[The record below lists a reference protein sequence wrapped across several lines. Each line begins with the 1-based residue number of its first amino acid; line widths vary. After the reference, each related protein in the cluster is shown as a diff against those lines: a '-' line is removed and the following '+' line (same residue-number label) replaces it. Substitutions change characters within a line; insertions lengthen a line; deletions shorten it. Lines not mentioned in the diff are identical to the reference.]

1 MKALERDYLISNK
14 IGFSQS
20 HISDHDKQKLLTKI
34 HSTEEITLTDIDFI
48 KNKVPQ
54 ETASI
59 EERQEYISLIIY
71 VLGYKNLKTNAV
83 DSLIGSLSYS
93 KKLFEGIKLSD
104 DAVRTLSSRCQG
116 NNVRVL
122 SRIAK
127 NQVLPSDVVKE
138 LIKRTATKNYE
149 TITSK
154 PVIRSLELL
163 QEINPDEALQG
174 LNDLIDTR
182 FKHNTNPKQL
192 IYAEHLARSR
202 VKSYLKA
209 LSLMIE
215 SGHIDPDKGRYIK
228 ELTDEKINIYE
239 DLRQEAKKM
248 HEEWQIGYNSFAK
261 GKLKQFAKADIDTQ
275 KNLVVKTAKYLE
287 VLSGHDCLQEGLGA
301 EKKSDTYKKILS
313 IAQQISDKTE
323 QKREHIK
330 FLNNIVTLRLNK
342 KVSFSI
348 GELGIKELLETA
360 LKKERDP
367 DIALGI
373 FNLSANFAPKIA
385 ASSIEAICSNLMHS
399 NQTQASA
406 ILLSL
411 NGKFKT
417 QKISEFPLSGSNILK
432 QIASEY
438 KHAEIVKQEA
448 QTLFEVTKHIVSQ
461 QQIKLNN
468 YEIVKP
474 ITIEKGSLSVDE
486 LAEELKLLNSNN
498 FVIEK
503 FRQTITERIGSIKN
517 AIKSDS
523 IIAPQG
529 KNIELFTASDIA
541 NWSAKIKTLELSI
554 TDSEHL
560 TEVISVVCQAARLNH
575 NYMPRDAQLLA
586 TLYLLDSRTV
596 DHGRLLQVKTG
607 EGKSLITAMLAAT
620 QVLLNKKPVDV
631 ITSSSVLAKRDAS
644 TEGQRDFYNMLGI
657 SCSHNCTKQYQGF
670 KECYSSD
677 VVYGD
682 SLSFQSDYLRT
693 VFKGDGLRGERAFTS
708 VIVDEVDSMLIDE
721 SAKIAKLATPICGI
735 EHLETMFI
743 LVSKQIENLGLSS
756 EDLDDKELISKLKK
770 QITSLAQDLILPS
783 SEDNESKLKVIVP
796 RFLHDFVGNQSKN
809 WASSAL
815 LALKMKENVD
825 YVITLDENN
834 EKIIA
839 PVDYSSTGIV
849 QKSTSWGDG
858 LHQFLQIKHR
868 LRITPESL
876 TTSFISNMS
885 YFKLY
890 GNNICGISGTL
901 GGNKEKQLLE
911 EVYNI
916 DTAIIPTFKPKIFK
930 RYEDQV
936 LQNEDEHKKAIIASS
951 ISEAKAGRGVLVI
964 CETITEGREIAKNIR
979 DLYSNFKVK
988 EYLRSDDNNSDSE
1001 LSVRPGDIIVATNL
1015 AGRGTDIKTS
1025 KEVEDGGGLH
1035 VIVSFMPKNL
1045 RVEEQALG
1053 RTSRQGN
1060 KGSGELI
1067 LNASA
1072 ILKKYR
1078 EYGVDIGVIDK
1089 EISSEGLR
1097 LCRDRLEEIRLERD
1111 KNLRLKHI
1119 EFEDQLFNRFNNEVY
1134 QPLKQQEN
1142 NKTKLLQLED
1152 LWGFWLVR
1160 QKITPSKIANEE
1172 VRAEIVNNFEE
1183 FAKKVKE
1190 RYADNGIIENPA
1202 YMTNYV
1208 QNTLGDGSGYSK
1220 QCDLLREIDSFDP
1233 IYSYQLHNMRAYVYL
1248 RHNGT
1253 ITKQSENS
1261 TKWRQEY
1268 TGIALN
1274 SLNRAHGQ
1282 IQNVVLPQLQSSL
1295 LLLGAD
1301 SNNTPLA
1308 KQLDN
1313 KIRLLDTAAK
1323 SIKENIDY
1331 IVENNRPGK
1340 NTMTIGN
1347 ILPQTYR
1354 DLFASEV
1361 SIDDIRE
1368 FERFGMTI
1376 LYRASSV
1383 PYKKDYISGTIVAIA
1398 GVAQVVVGAIIA
1410 VGSGGFAA
1418 EFGISLAAGGISD
1431 VISGIRAASK
1441 GQEIPLNA
1449 WVHQKGI
1456 ELALN
1461 LAMAG
1466 ISAATAS
1473 KQVSKEV
1480 VKQGVK
1486 DTATKLTLQEFGK
1499 QLAIKVAT
1507 MEVTKLGTEYVTGKV
1522 SDIFAHE
1529 IKAQIK
1535 ETKTAIRDSF
1545 YNEPTKS
1552 NLDRICTI
1560 DQSRYAFTREH
1571 AYREKFSKAVLSVL
1585 DRKSSEFAVISQRLL
1600 THMVGSAV
1608 ANRGG
1613 SIGSWLITSTTVNL
1627 ISSGVSSYQGI
1638 EEVRDLKSYIISEIQ
1653 STAAE
1658 VKNNLPGFALMLQ
1671 ERNRAL
1677 DKDEAAQIKQILE
1690 QHKVL
1695 QSDLII
1701 DDTGIK
1707 KVGSAYIASQQE
1719 LSFNKSPL
1727 EFISGLQELITP
1739 STITSNTGSQIS
1751 SLAQDQTIVTVPFE
1765 LQELQE
1771 TGTTNSLTIENIDL
1785 GKLNYVALHVQE
1797 LLRDIVKASQE
1808 NYDHR
1813 IDETADLIAGSVE
1826 SRMHSLIKAK
1836 VISPITGA
1844 LVGAGVSSLVDW
1856 AKNFDW
1862 KKTSRINQ
1870 ANELNITVSGEKGI
1884 EEISQ
1889 YYEED
1894 DILQHEILEQNQ
1906 SPINNSKQKLASLK
1920 MRDIERRLA
1929 DQYPSLTESEQKSL
1943 AIEVYNLEKQWQQD
1957 PFSRPGIQLA
1967 SSGGITSDVPLLTMP
1982 SSQSQA
1988 ISIVMNKYSNATTLS
2003 VKNNNTLLQLDKSI
2017 EIDNELNNEIK
2028 HSKVMFGRRGNPAI
2042 DKFIRKV
2049 FNVFSEQYS

>member
-1 MKALERDYLISNK
+1 
-14 IGFSQS
+14 
-20 HISDHDKQKLLTKI
+20 
-34 HSTEEITLTDIDFI
+34 
-48 KNKVPQ
+48 
-54 ETASI
+54 
-59 EERQEYISLIIY
+59 
-71 VLGYKNLKTNAV
+71 
-83 DSLIGSLSYS
+83 
-93 KKLFEGIKLSD
+93 
-104 DAVRTLSSRCQG
+104 
-116 NNVRVL
+116 
-122 SRIAK
+122 
-127 NQVLPSDVVKE
+127 
-138 LIKRTATKNYE
+138 
-149 TITSK
+149 
-154 PVIRSLELL
+154 
-163 QEINPDEALQG
+163 
-174 LNDLIDTR
+174 
-182 FKHNTNPKQL
+182 
-192 IYAEHLARSR
+192 
-202 VKSYLKA
+202 
-209 LSLMIE
+209 
-215 SGHIDPDKGRYIK
+215 
-228 ELTDEKINIYE
+228 
-239 DLRQEAKKM
+239 
-248 HEEWQIGYNSFAK
+248 
-261 GKLKQFAKADIDTQ
+261 
-275 KNLVVKTAKYLE
+275 
-287 VLSGHDCLQEGLGA
+287 
-301 EKKSDTYKKILS
+301 
-313 IAQQISDKTE
+313 
-323 QKREHIK
+323 
-330 FLNNIVTLRLNK
+330 
-342 KVSFSI
+342 
-348 GELGIKELLETA
+348 
-360 LKKERDP
+360 
-367 DIALGI
+367 
-373 FNLSANFAPKIA
+373 
-385 ASSIEAICSNLMHS
+385 
-399 NQTQASA
+399 
-406 ILLSL
+406 
-411 NGKFKT
+411 
-417 QKISEFPLSGSNILK
+417 
-432 QIASEY
+432 
-438 KHAEIVKQEA
+438 
-448 QTLFEVTKHIVSQ
+448 
-461 QQIKLNN
+461 
-468 YEIVKP
+468 
-474 ITIEKGSLSVDE
+474 
-486 LAEELKLLNSNN
+486 
-498 FVIEK
+498 
-503 FRQTITERIGSIKN
+503 
-517 AIKSDS
+517 
-523 IIAPQG
+523 
-529 KNIELFTASDIA
+529 
-541 NWSAKIKTLELSI
+541 
-554 TDSEHL
+554 
-560 TEVISVVCQAARLNH
+560 
-575 NYMPRDAQLLA
+575 
-586 TLYLLDSRTV
+586 
-596 DHGRLLQVKTG
+596 LLQVKTG

-631 ITSSSVLAKRDAS
+631 ITSSSVLAKRDAN

-657 SCSHNCTKQYQGF
+657 SCGHNCTKQYQGF

-693 VFKGDGLRGERAFTS
+693 VFKGDGLRGERAFAS

-756 EDLDDKELISKLKK
+756 EDLDDKELISKLKE

-849 QKSTSWGDG
+849 QKSTSWGNG

-911 EVYNI
+911 KVYKI

-930 RYEDQV
+930 RYEDR
-936 LQNEDEHKKAIIASS
+936 LLENDAEHKNAIIESS

-1001 LSVRPGDIIVATNL
+1001 LSVRPRDIIVATNL

-1078 EYGVDIGVIDK
+1078 EYGVDIGIIDK

-1097 LCRDRLEEIRLERD
+1097 LCRDRLEEFRLERD

-1119 EFEDQLFNRFNNEVY
+1119 KFEDKLFKRFNKDVY
-1134 QPLKQQEN
+1134 QPLKQDEN

-1172 VRAEIVNNFEE
+1172 SRAEIVNNFEE

-1190 RYADNGIIENPA
+1190 RYAGNGIIENPA
-1202 YMTNYV
+1202 YMTSYV
-1208 QNTLGDGSGYSK
+1208 QNTFGEGPGYSK

-1274 SLNRAHGQ
+1274 SLNRAYGQ

-1313 KIRLLDTAAK
+1313 KIRLLDTASK

-1354 DLFASEV
+1354 DLFSSEV

-1473 KQVSKEV
+1473 KQVTKEV

-1560 DQSRYAFTREH
+1560 DESRYAFTQEH
-1571 AYREKFSKAVLSVL
+1571 VYREKFSKAVLSVL

-1613 SIGSWLITSTTVNL
+1613 SIGSGLITSTTVNL

-1653 STAAE
+1653 STASE
-1658 VKNNLPGFALMLQ
+1658 VKSNLPSFELMLQ

-1707 KVGSAYIASQQE
+1707 KVGSSYITSQKE

-1727 EFISGLQELITP
+1727 EFISGLQELIIP
-1739 STITSNTGSQIS
+1739 SIITSNTGSQIS
-1751 SLAQDQTIVTVPFE
+1751 GLGGDQTIVTIPFE

-1826 SRMHSLIKAK
+1826 SRMHGLIKAK

-1870 ANELNITVSGEKGI
+1870 VNGLALGVSAGDVI
-1884 EEISQ
+1884 EEDEQ
-1889 YYEED
+1889 YEEEDNDIPELEIQKPDSKSNTIDISPDKIFLENLLSPLTLDQDSEIAKMLKNMREQIQDEPKLVPIFDSSNKTRGIPKTSNGFSLINSAYASSFGATAIASFGSELPWLEAASLSGARSLAPYLFSTAVNVAKHVPSATFGAGIAVGLHNAAKFEAEHPWVGSNFD
-1894 DILQHEILEQNQ
+1894 DIMNNPLVPQSTKDEMWQQMRNDPLIRGHQSSLLLNVKTLPTIDFKVMGRIDNQ
-1906 SPINNSKQKLASLK
+1906 SSNTSINSYF
-1920 MRDIERRLA
+1920 DI
-1929 DQYPSLTESEQKSL
+1929 
-1943 AIEVYNLEKQWQQD
+1943 D
-1957 PFSRPGIQLA
+1957 P
-1967 SSGGITSDVPLLTMP
+1967 
-1982 SSQSQA
+1982 
-1988 ISIVMNKYSNATTLS
+1988 NAG
-2003 VKNNNTLLQLDKSI
+2003 NTLITPPYQPKSI
-2017 EIDNELNNEIK
+2017 LLDDQARYVKWHELMGFSSAIVKAHKSSVVIANDENSDDSGICKVQTIYSADDPNTKKITAKQRIQMENIPMYGLNPGNIQHKGDTIFVDTELLGGVNEARECFKNLAGFYPESMKQVFTKPDGTVIVYRALGK
-2028 HSKVMFGRRGNPAI
+2028 SGHSKVEIN
-2042 DKFIRKV
+2042 DKMSNKIFEKITFVNK
-2049 FNVFSEQYS
+2049 FNK